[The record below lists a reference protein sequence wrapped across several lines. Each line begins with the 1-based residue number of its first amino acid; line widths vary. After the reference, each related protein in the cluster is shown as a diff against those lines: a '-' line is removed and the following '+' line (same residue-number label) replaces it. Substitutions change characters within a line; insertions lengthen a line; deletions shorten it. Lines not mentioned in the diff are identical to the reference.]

1 MERVDDSF
9 ESETWSSTVHLD
21 IASKRSL
28 VGYLLRVTCTGRYAL
43 LDLTSVSADRRK
55 EFRIRTRFC
64 YQFQLPPLSM
74 GFQQLFELGKWN
86 LSGDTTTLVL
96 ASMCICIS

>member
-43 LDLTSVSADRRK
+43 LDLTSVSADRG
-55 EFRIRTRFC
+55 IQNSDQILLSISVTT
-64 YQFQLPPLSM
+64 PLDGVPATFS
-74 GFQQLFELGKWN
+74 N
-86 LSGDTTTLVL
+86 LESGTCRGILL
-96 ASMCICIS
+96 L